1 MKGRLGNF
9 IRDKWAKLLVAYHNQ
24 ILLPKKKEAFL
35 KWIQY
40 AKPNNNYLNFFTDKQ
55 RMVEIRNWEKET
67 ENIILTCYFT
77 LKKDPQVGIV
87 RRDPD
92 IEYIRP
98 WYDSIVKN
106 KLNGIILHDGLNEE
120 FIRQYE
126 NEFVQFR
133 KVTYGNYSI
142 FEERWFAYYQFIHIA
157 KVKMVFLTDCNDV
170 FITKNPFQLAL
181 NANKLYIGRDCVNKI
196 YHSGWL
202 EEERKRFEKDAD
214 FQFPKTYV
222 YQNVYNAGVVGG
234 EASVVKAMVAEIINL
249 TLRTQTE
256 GHKDMTLIN
265 LVIHQ
270 HYPNQ
275 LEYRAAHKPLVNP
288 KTDPHASQKHL
299 VSGYPLN
306 SLFKG
311 YEYDS
316 EAYFIH
322 K

>member
-1 MKGRLGNF
+1 MNERLGNF
-9 IRDKWAKLLVAYHNQ
+9 IRDKWAKLIVTYHNQ
-24 ILLPKKKEAFL
+24 ILLPKKKQTFL
-35 KWIQY
+35 KWVQH
-40 AKPNNNYLNFFTDKQ
+40 AKPKNNYLDFFTEEQ
-55 RMVEIRNWEKET
+55 RTVEIRNWEKER

-77 LKKDPQVGIV
+77 LKKDPQLGIV
-87 RRDPD
+87 RRDPN

-98 WYDSIVKN
+98 WYDSIVNN
-106 KLNGIILHDGLNEE
+106 KLSGIVLHDGLNAE

-133 KVTYGNYSI
+133 KVTYGYYSI
-142 FEERWFAYYQFIHIA
+142 FEERWFAYYQFIHKA
-157 KVKMVFLTDCNDV
+157 KVKKVFLTDCNDV
-170 FITKNPFQLAL
+170 FITKNPFQLTL
-181 NANKLYIGRDCVNKI
+181 NANKLYIGRDCANKI

-222 YQNVYNAGVVGG
+222 YQHVYNAGVVGG
-234 EASVVKAMVAEIINL
+234 EARVVKAVAAEIINL

-270 HYPNQ
+270 HFPINLHYS
-275 LEYRAAHKPLVNP
+275 AAHKPLVNP
-288 KTDPHASQKHL
+288 KNDPHASHNHL

-316 EAYFIH
+316 DAYFIH